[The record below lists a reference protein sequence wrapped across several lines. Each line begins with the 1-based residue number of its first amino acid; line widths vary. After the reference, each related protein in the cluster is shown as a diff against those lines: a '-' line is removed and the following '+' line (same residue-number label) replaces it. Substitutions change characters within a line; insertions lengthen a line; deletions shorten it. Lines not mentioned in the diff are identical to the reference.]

1 MLKRFIEV
9 AGSAVLLVLTSPVF
23 LLTAA
28 GVWLTDF
35 GPVFYRQ
42 TRAGI
47 RGRPFELL
55 KFRSMRLNDRP
66 LDSPEEIAGGDPL
79 VTFVGRI
86 IRRLKVDELPQLIN
100 VLRGEMSWIG
110 PRPTV
115 LAQVEKYSP
124 FQRRRLDI
132 LPGMT
137 GWAQVNGGAEIPW
150 SERIILEVWYV
161 DNRSFLVDTKILW
174 KTLAVILRGHIP
186 NLQAVEQARSYAI
199 QHPDAVKSD
208 IYRPPIQQLKYH
220 EDMKP
225 Q

>member
-1 MLKRFIEV
+1 MLKRFIEAV
-9 AGSAVLLVLTSPVF
+9 GSAILLVLTSPVF

-28 GVWLTDF
+28 TVWLTDF

-47 RGRPFELL
+47 HGCPFELL

-66 LDSPEEIAGGDPL
+66 LDSPDEIAGSDPL
-79 VTFVGRI
+79 VTVVGRI
-86 IRRLKVDELPQLIN
+86 IRRLKIDELPQLIN

-115 LAQVEKYSP
+115 LTQIEKYTP

-137 GWAQVNGGAEIPW
+137 GWAQVNGGAEILW

-161 DNRSFLVDTKILW
+161 DNRSFFVDTKILW
-174 KTLAVILRGHIP
+174 KTLVVILRGHKP
-186 NLQAVEQARSYAI
+186 NLQAVEQARCYAI

-208 IYRPPIQQLKYH
+208 LYRSPI
-220 EDMKP
+220 
-225 Q
+225 